1 MPALGVSWMTIGN
14 LAKTHPPTIRAALAE
29 KLGQPEAVLE
39 HIGEGVDVI
48 VGMFNS
54 EPLTVLDTLE
64 ADAGR
69 LSGVRIH
76 QMFPYRKR
84 RYMHGV
90 FPGLRHIS
98 WFLSPANR
106 EAFHKNTCDLVPN
119 NFSEAPSL
127 MRRTTRCSLVLA
139 AVSPPD
145 RHGYFSLGTHAD
157 YVAALIGEAPF
168 FVEVN
173 HQMPRTYG
181 ENQVHISQVI
191 GWCEADYPL
200 SEIPSRPVREVDR
213 KIAGYVAE
221 RIPNGA
227 TLQAGIGSI
236 PNEVLGLLSEHKELG
251 VNSELL
257 ADGFVDLI
265 ERGVITG
272 TRKRTHRNKAIAANA
287 LGSRRLYE
295 FVKENPGVEFWPV
308 DHTNDERNMA
318 SEESFVAINATL
330 EVDFLGQCASESLGS
345 EYWSS
350 SGGQP
355 DFARGALFSEHGQSF
370 IVLPSTTANESISRI
385 VAQLHPGAAVTT
397 FKNTVDRVVTEYG
410 VAELRG
416 SSIRERTRKLI
427 GIAHP
432 KFRDE
437 LERKARKMNYL

>member
-1 MPALGVSWMTIGN
+1 MAISN
-14 LAKTHPPTIRAALAE
+14 QAKTRPPTIRAALTE
-29 KLGQPEAVLE
+29 KQCQPETVLE
-39 HIGEGVDVI
+39 HIDEGDDLI

-54 EPLTVLDTLE
+54 EPLTVLDAIE
-64 ADAGR
+64 ADAER
-69 LSGVRIH
+69 LSRIRIH
-76 QMFPYRKR
+76 QMLPHRER
-84 RYMHGV
+84 RYMHGD
-90 FPGLRHIS
+90 FPGLRHVS

-106 EAFHKNTCDLVPN
+106 EAFHKDTCDLVPN
-119 NFSEAPSL
+119 NFSEVPAL
-127 MRRTTRCSLVLA
+127 MQHTTGCSLALA

-157 YVAALIGEAPF
+157 YAAALIGEVPY

-173 HQMPRTYG
+173 HRMPRTYG
-181 ENQVHISQVI
+181 ENQIHVSQIV

-200 SEIPSRPVREVDR
+200 SELPARTPREADR
-213 KIAGYVAE
+213 EIAGYVAE
-221 RIPNGA
+221 RIPDGA

-236 PNEVLGLLSEHKELG
+236 PNEVLGLLRDHKDLG

-257 ADGFVDLI
+257 SEGFVELI

-272 TRKRTHRNKAIAANA
+272 TRKRNHRNKVVVTNA
-287 LGSRRLYE
+287 LGSHRLYE
-295 FVKENPGVEFWPV
+295 FVEENPGVEFWPV
-308 DHTNDERNMA
+308 DHTNDER
-318 SEESFVAINATL
+318 SIGGEESFVAINATL

-355 DFARGALFSEHGQSF
+355 DFARGALFSERGQSF
-370 IVLPSTTANESISRI
+370 IVLHSTTADEATSRI

-397 FKNTVDRVVTEYG
+397 FKNTVDRIVTEYG

-416 SSIRERTRKLI
+416 SSIRERTRRLI

-437 LERKARKMNYL
+437 LAHHAREMNYL

>member
-1 MPALGVSWMTIGN
+1 MAISN
-14 LAKTHPPTIRAALAE
+14 QAKTHPPAIRAALSE
-29 KLGQPEAVLE
+29 TQCQPEAVMA
-39 HIGEGVDVI
+39 HIDEGDDLI

-54 EPLTVLDTLE
+54 EPLTVLDALE
-64 ADAGR
+64 ANAER
-69 LSGVRIH
+69 LSGNQIH
-76 QMFPYRKR
+76 QMFPYRER
-84 RYMHGV
+84 RYMHGA
-90 FPGLRHIS
+90 FPGLRHVS

-106 EAFHKNTCDLVPN
+106 EAFHKDTCDLVPN
-119 NFSEAPSL
+119 NFSEVPALMRHATGCSL
-127 MRRTTRCSLVLA
+127 MLA

-157 YVAALIGEAPF
+157 YAAALIGEVPF

-173 HQMPRTYG
+173 HRMPRTYG
-181 ENQVHISQVI
+181 DNQVHVSQIV

-200 SEIPSRPVREVDR
+200 SELPARRSREADRE
-213 KIAGYVAE
+213 IAGYVAE
-221 RIPNGA
+221 RIPDGA

-236 PNEVLGLLSEHKELG
+236 PNEVLGLLWEHKDLG

-257 ADGFVDLI
+257 SDGFVELI

-272 TRKRTHRNKAIAANA
+272 TRKRNHRNKVVATNA
-287 LGSRRLYE
+287 LGSQKLYK
-295 FVKENPGVEFWPV
+295 FVEENPGVEFWSV
-308 DHTNDERNMA
+308 DHTNDAGNIA
-318 SEESFVAINATL
+318 GEESFVAINATL

-355 DFARGALFSEHGQSF
+355 DFARGALFSERGQSF
-370 IVLPSTTANESISRI
+370 IVLHSSTADEATSRI

-397 FKNTVDRVVTEYG
+397 FKNTVDRIVTEYG

-416 SSIRERTRKLI
+416 SSIRERTRRLI

-437 LERKARKMNYL
+437 LAHKARAMNYL

>member
-1 MPALGVSWMTIGN
+1 MAIRN
-14 LAKTHPPTIRAALAE
+14 QAKTHPPAIRAALT
-29 KLGQPEAVLE
+29 KKQCQPETALE
-39 HIGEGVDVI
+39 HIDEGDDVI
-48 VGMFNS
+48 AGMFNS
-54 EPLTVLDTLE
+54 EPLTVLDALE
-64 ADAGR
+64 ADAER
-69 LSGVRIH
+69 LSDVRIH
-76 QMFPYRKR
+76 QMLPYRER
-84 RYMHGV
+84 RYMHGI
-90 FPGLRHIS
+90 FPGLRHVS

-106 EAFHKNTCDLVPN
+106 EAFHKDTCDLVPN
-119 NFSEAPSL
+119 NFSEVPSL

-173 HQMPRTYG
+173 HRMPRTYG
-181 ENQVHISQVI
+181 ENQVHLSQIV

-200 SEIPSRPVREVDR
+200 TALPARPVREADR
-213 KIAGYVAE
+213 KIAEYVAE
-221 RIPNGA
+221 RIPDGA

-236 PNEVLGLLSEHKELG
+236 PNEVLGLLGEHKDLG
-251 VNSELL
+251 VNTELL
-257 ADGFVDLI
+257 SDGFVGLV
-265 ERGVITG
+265 EKGAITG
-272 TRKRTHRNKAIAANA
+272 TRKRAHRNKVVAGNA
-287 LGSRRLYE
+287 LGSQRLYE
-295 FVKENPGVEFWPV
+295 FVEENPGVEFWPV
-308 DHTNDERNMA
+308 DHTNDDRNIA
-318 SEESFVAINATL
+318 GEDSFVAINATL

-345 EYWSS
+345 EYFSS

-355 DFARGALFSEHGQSF
+355 DFARGAVLSEHGQSF
-370 IVLPSTTANESISRI
+370 IVLHSTTADESISRI

-397 FKNTVDRVVTEYG
+397 IKIIVDLVVTEYG

-437 LERKARKMNYL
+437 LERQAREMDYL

>member
-1 MPALGVSWMTIGN
+1 MADGKQ
-14 LAKTHPPTIRAALAE
+14 AKAHPPTIRAAVTE
-29 KLGQPEAVLE
+29 KQRQPEAVVE
-39 HIGEGVDVI
+39 HIGKGDDVI

-54 EPLTVLDTLE
+54 EPLTVLDALE
-64 ADAGR
+64 AAAER
-69 LSGVRIH
+69 LSDVRMH
-76 QMFPYRKR
+76 QMFPYRER

-90 FPGLRHIS
+90 FPGLRHVS

-106 EAFHKNTCDLVPN
+106 EAFHKDTCDLVPN
-119 NFSEAPSL
+119 NFSEVPSL

-157 YVAALIGEAPF
+157 YVAPLIGEAPF

-173 HQMPRTYG
+173 HRMPRTYG
-181 ENQVHISQVI
+181 ENQVHISQVV

-200 SEIPSRPVREVDR
+200 SELPPRPLQEADR

-236 PNEVLGLLSEHKELG
+236 PNEVLGLLSDHRELG

-257 ADGFVDLI
+257 ADGFVDPI

-272 TRKRTHRNKAIAANA
+272 TRKRTHRNKAIATNA
-287 LGSRRLYE
+287 LGSQRLYE

-308 DHTNDERNMA
+308 DHTNDERNIA
-318 SEESFVAINATL
+318 AEDSFVAINATL

-370 IVLPSTTANESISRI
+370 IVLHSTAAEESISRI

-437 LERKARKMNYL
+437 LERKAREMDYL

>member
-1 MPALGVSWMTIGN
+1 MAIGN
-14 LAKTHPPTIRAALAE
+14 QTKTHPPTIRAAVAE
-29 KLGQPEAVLE
+29 KRCQTEAVLE
-39 HIGEGVDVI
+39 HIGEGDDVI

-54 EPLTVLDTLE
+54 EPLTILDALE
-64 ADAGR
+64 ANAKQ

-76 QMFPYRKR
+76 QMFPYRER
-84 RYMHGV
+84 RNIHGV
-90 FPGLRHIS
+90 FPGLRHVS

-106 EAFHKNTCDLVPN
+106 EAFHKDTCDLVPN
-119 NFSEAPSL
+119 NFSEVPSL

-157 YVAALIGEAPF
+157 YVAALISEAPF

-173 HQMPRTYG
+173 HRMPRTYG

-200 SEIPSRPVREVDR
+200 SEIPSRPVREADR
-213 KIAGYVAE
+213 KIAGYIAE
-221 RIPNGA
+221 RIPDGA

-236 PNEVLGLLSEHKELG
+236 PNEVLGLLSDHKELG
-251 VNSELL
+251 VNSELF

-308 DHTNDERNMA
+308 DHTNDERSMA
-318 SEESFVAINATL
+318 GEESFVAINATL

-370 IVLPSTTANESISRI
+370 IVLHSTTADESISRI
-385 VAQLHPGAAVTT
+385 VARLHPGAAVTT
-397 FKNTVDRVVTEYG
+397 FKNIVDRVVTKYG

-416 SSIRERTRKLI
+416 SSIRERTRRLI

-437 LERKARKMNYL
+437 LERQAREMDYL